1 MESKKLVPIIVAIAI
16 LVCGVF
22 IYAKSHKKEEGYTK
36 LIVMYNEKEIEYTN
50 LKVGEKI
57 KEIDAEI
64 IATEGNKIV
73 VRVFNG
79 NDKEIKLNNDEKV
92 CKIDNDCA
100 TLSLK

>member
-1 MESKKLVPIIVAIAI
+1 MRVLLYNTTSDNRVLSKSITL
-16 LVCGVF
+16 
-22 IYAKSHKKEEGYTK
+22 
-36 LIVMYNEKEIEYTN
+36 
-50 LKVGEKI
+50 I

-79 NDKEIKLNNDEKV
+79 NDKEIKLNNNEKV

>member
-16 LVCGVF
+16 LVYGVF

-36 LIVMYNEKEIEYTN
+36 LIVMYNEKETEYTN